1 MKKLFLLY
9 LICLWHA
16 PIFAQTKQNPDSLAY
31 QLQRTKINGM
41 LDARRIKFGQY
52 DESLRKHTG
61 IFGLQTKK
69 DIRRS
74 NEILMDINRTDDS
87 IFMQIKILLSYRTF
101 QQQQAQT
108 KSAEVENY
116 SLGYMNTINRL
127 REQIDKIKR
136 DALANK
142 QADES
147 HQRIYVILLV
157 LMVASILILLF
168 TKSRAKA

>member
-9 LICLWHA
+9 LICLLYA
-16 PIFAQTKQNPDSLAY
+16 PTFAQTKQNPDSLAY
-31 QLQRTKINGM
+31 QLQRTKINNM
-41 LDARRIKFGQY
+41 LDARRRKFGQY

-74 NEILMDINRTDDS
+74 NDILMDINRTDDS
-87 IFMQIKILLSYRTF
+87 IFMQIKILLSYRTY

-108 KSAEVENY
+108 KSTEVENY

-127 REQIDKIKR
+127 RDQIDKM
-136 DALANK
+136 K
-142 QADES
+142 QAALVERQANES
-147 HQRIYVILLV
+147 DQRIYVILLV
-157 LMVASILILLF
+157 LMAASILILLF
-168 TKSRAKA
+168 TKRRIAT

>member
-1 MKKLFLLY
+1 MKKIIGLCFL
-9 LICLWHA
+9 CLSC
-16 PIFAQTKQNPDSLAY
+16 ISVNAQNSNSDSLAY
-31 QLQRTKINGM
+31 QLQRTKINQM
-41 LDARRIKFGQY
+41 LEVRRQKFGQY
-52 DESLRKHTG
+52 DQSLAKHTG

-74 NEILMDINRTDDS
+74 NNILMDINRTDDS

-127 REQIDKIKR
+127 REQIDKMKL
-136 DALANK
+136 DA
-142 QADES
+142 ADAQK
-147 HQRIYVILLV
+147 HQEKIER
-157 LMVASILILLF
+157 
-168 TKSRAKA
+168 T